1 MRHLPPSARTY
12 ETNCARPICGLS
24 FESIAGSRAPSRR
37 GVRVAESRGKVVE
50 AAGSRCC
57 RGDGRDGSLRGEM
70 GGSMTYASRRRA
82 PHDRQAP
89 QPDRTTHRDEN
100 MLNEATR
107 HDNKTPSKVPVSSPN
122 LFKAGMGGARDRA
135 RCKSET
141 VSSYSRSS
149 PARGSLRLGCRPNA
163 QRGADSIVCAAWR

>member
-1 MRHLPPSARTY
+1 MRFVVRIDRWLASSESAR
-12 ETNCARPICGLS
+12 R
-24 FESIAGSRAPSRR
+24 
-37 GVRVAESRGKVVE
+37 
-50 AAGSRCC
+50 
-57 RGDGRDGSLRGEM
+57 
-70 GGSMTYASRRRA
+70 ASRRKPRQSRRSRRISLLPRRWARWIA
-82 PHDRQAP
+82 PRRDGWKHDVRVTTTRTARPSSTAARQIS
-89 QPDRTTHRDEN
+89 THRDEN